1 MAKKHSTSFYHLL
14 SEYNDLLIFI
24 PIFNYDFNIEINQ
37 ETFLINPITNIYIK
51 DNQIVMEGFGY
62 FIKDR
67 DDCYYAS
74 IQDFLNKENIYIER
88 RSTKTSK

>member
-1 MAKKHSTSFYHLL
+1 ML
-14 SEYNDLLIFI
+14 SEYNNLLIFI

-67 DDCYYAS
+67 DDYYYTS

>member
-1 MAKKHSTSFYHLL
+1 ML

-67 DDCYYAS
+67 DDCYYTS
-74 IQDFLNKENIYIER
+74 IQDFLNKENIHIEHG
-88 RSTKTSK
+88 STNTSP